1 MLMGVEGTAVK
12 TLLGLLILIQ
22 MPFVAIAFFAAGTDG
37 KGSSQLAIW
46 AFVIPIGLCQ
56 AYAIYR
62 IGFGSPWG
70 TRADYVTAVISCAPL
85 IYLVV
90 MLILQAH
97 KSR

>member
-1 MLMGVEGTAVK
+1 MK

-37 KGSSQLAIW
+37 KASSQLAVW

-62 IGFGSPWG
+62 IGFGAGWG
-70 TRADYVTAVISCAPL
+70 TRADYAAAAISCAPL

-90 MLILQAH
+90 MLLIQAG
-97 KSR
+97 KSS